1 MSCGF
6 CIGPIRSDAFFQQ
19 EIYRTGIE
27 AVVYEGHP
35 FYDRPSITIED
46 LKGQPLVSLNEH
58 FSLFHS
64 IVRRCADFGF
74 TPQFVVKTMESRLIY
89 HFCQERVGIGIDV
102 NIHAAPPPLRYV
114 PITEGTPWRIFFV
127 CKKEK
132 RDDSLFQEII
142 AALTSHLQL

>member
-1 MSCGF
+1 MG
-6 CIGPIRSDAFFQQ
+6 RRFQ
-19 EIYRTGIE
+19 RKDE
-27 AVVYEGHP
+27 AVIYEGHP

-46 LKGQPLVSLNEH
+46 LKGQPLVGLNEH

-64 IVRRCADFGF
+64 LVRRCADFGF

-132 RDDSLFQEII
+132 RGDSLFQEII
-142 AALTSHLQL
+142 AALTSRHHP